1 MIIDDWNVSGCDNFS
16 GKPAAVQSVDR
27 GDGGADVGALDVH
40 VALGRGLVHVD
51 VVHAAVLVTL
61 LHHVVADLL
70 VPVWLP
76 EKIFTFIYIKIFVYQ

>member
-1 MIIDDWNVSGCDNFS
+1 M
-16 GKPAAVQSVDR
+16 QSVDR

-40 VALGRGLVHVD
+40 VALGRGLVYVD

-70 VPVWLP
+70 VPVWLSVKVFTLKYV
-76 EKIFTFIYIKIFVYQ
+76 KILVNHKVFHSFK

>member
-1 MIIDDWNVSGCDNFS
+1 M
-16 GKPAAVQSVDR
+16 QSVDR
-27 GDGGADVGALDVH
+27 GDGGADVGTLDVH

-70 VPVWLP
+70 VPVWLSVKVFKLKYV
-76 EKIFTFIYIKIFVYQ
+76 KILVNHKVFHSLK

>member
-1 MIIDDWNVSGCDNFS
+1 M
-16 GKPAAVQSVDR
+16 QSVDR

-51 VVHAAVLVTL
+51 VVHAAVLVAL

-76 EKIFTFIYIKIFVYQ
+76 EKIFTFKYIQIFVNKSVFHSFTEKTFVCRYNITAR

>member
-1 MIIDDWNVSGCDNFS
+1 M
-16 GKPAAVQSVDR
+16 QSVDR

-70 VPVWLP
+70 VPVWLSVKVFTLKYV
-76 EKIFTFIYIKIFVYQ
+76 KILVNHKVFHSFK

>member
-1 MIIDDWNVSGCDNFS
+1 M
-16 GKPAAVQSVDR
+16 QSVDR

-51 VVHAAVLVTL
+51 VVHAAVLVAL

-76 EKIFTFIYIKIFVYQ
+76 KKYLYENICESKCFTFIQIKNICLQI

>member
-1 MIIDDWNVSGCDNFS
+1 M
-16 GKPAAVQSVDR
+16 QSVDR

-51 VVHAAVLVTL
+51 VVHAAVLVAL